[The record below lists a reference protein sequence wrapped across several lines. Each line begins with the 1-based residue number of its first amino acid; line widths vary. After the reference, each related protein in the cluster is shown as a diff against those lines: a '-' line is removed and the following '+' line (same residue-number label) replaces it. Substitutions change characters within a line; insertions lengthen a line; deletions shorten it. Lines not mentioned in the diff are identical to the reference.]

1 MAKKGKSIFE
11 SKGWKVGMKY
21 LYGIGASVVIVGA
34 LFKILHLPGANEML
48 IVGLGTEAVI
58 FFFSAFEPLPAEEE
72 HYDWAKVFPQLKVED
87 DDLDEFDLDELGTG
101 GAVLGSGGGLP
112 GLSIDQK
119 TVESMQNTMTPELF
133 DSLNE
138 SVKALKNN
146 VENLADISDATVATN
161 EFSQKVRAASSK
173 MDQLSA
179 GYSVTVDAMNA
190 MGGYSVTVDAMNAM
204 GNSVNDVKQYQEQ
217 IQGAAR
223 NLSSLNAVY
232 ELELQDAQKH
242 LNSIN
247 KFYGSIAGVMQN
259 LLDTSNDTNQ
269 LRQEVSNL
277 AQNMHSL
284 NNIYGSMLTA
294 MASASARQ

>member
-1 MAKKGKSIFE
+1 
-11 SKGWKVGMKY
+11 MKY

-72 HYDWAKVFPQLKVED
+72 HYDWAKVFPQLRVED

-179 GYSVTVDAMNA
+179 
-190 MGGYSVTVDAMNAM
+190 GYSVTVDAMNAM

>member
-133 DSLNE
+133 DLLNE

-179 GYSVTVDAMNA
+179 
-190 MGGYSVTVDAMNAM
+190 GYSVTVDAMNAM

>member
-1 MAKKGKSIFE
+1 
-11 SKGWKVGMKY
+11 MKY
-21 LYGIGASVVIVGA
+21 LYGIGAAVVIVGA

-58 FFFSAFEPLPAEEE
+58 FFFSAFEPLPAEEV
-72 HYDWAKVFPQLKVED
+72 HYDWGKVFPQLKVED
-87 DDLDEFDLDELGTG
+87 DDVDEFDLDELGASGPILG
-101 GAVLGSGGGLP
+101 GGGGLP
-112 GLSIDQK
+112 GLNIDQK
-119 TVESMQNTMTPELF
+119 TVQSMQNTMTPELF

-146 VENLADISDATVATN
+146 VENLADITDATVATN
-161 EFSQKVRAASSK
+161 EFSQKVREASAK
-173 MDQLSA
+173 MDQLST
-179 GYSVTVDAMNA
+179 GYSVTIDAM
-190 MGGYSVTVDAMNAM
+190 TAM

-217 IQGAAR
+217 IQGVTK
-223 NLSSLNAVY
+223 NLTSLNGVY

-259 LLDTSNDTNQ
+259 LLETSSDTDQ
-269 LRQEVSNL
+269 LRKEVTNL
-277 AQNMHSL
+277 AHNMHSL

>member
-72 HYDWAKVFPQLKVED
+72 HYDWAKVFPQLRVED

-179 GYSVTVDAMNA
+179 
-190 MGGYSVTVDAMNAM
+190 GYSVTVDAMNAM